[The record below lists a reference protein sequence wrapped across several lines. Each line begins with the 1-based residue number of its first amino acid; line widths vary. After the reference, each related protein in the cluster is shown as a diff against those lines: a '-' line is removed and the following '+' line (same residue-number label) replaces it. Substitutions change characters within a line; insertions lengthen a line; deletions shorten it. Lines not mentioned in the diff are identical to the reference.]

1 MRSSPCL
8 RGTKKEKGGT
18 GNRSEYSEY
27 SENSEYSEYSEY
39 SENSEYSE
47 PHLQS
52 VFRFPFSVFRSQQWC
67 EFADGLAEEFQG
79 LFY

>member
-18 GNRSEYSEY
+18 ENCSEYSEY
-27 SENSEYSEYSEY
+27 SEN